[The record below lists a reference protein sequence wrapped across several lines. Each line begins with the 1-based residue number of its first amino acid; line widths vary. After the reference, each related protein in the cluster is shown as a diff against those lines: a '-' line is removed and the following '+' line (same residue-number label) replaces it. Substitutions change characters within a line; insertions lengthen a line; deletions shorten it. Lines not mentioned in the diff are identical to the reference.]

1 MSYTPVPD
9 TPLGSSLLAMTA
21 ASIERC
27 DLPDREIMVA
37 RIAALA
43 AVGAPALSYTL
54 NAAAAAGSGL
64 TVDDAEGILIAVA
77 PIIGT
82 ARTVAA
88 AAGIAEGLGI
98 AIALAEAGPDEA
110 GPDEA
115 GPDDAGPDEAGQ
127 S

>member
-9 TPLGSSLLAMTA
+9 TPIASSLIAMTA
-21 ASIERC
+21 AALEQC
-27 DLPDREIMVA
+27 DLADREIMVA

-54 NAAAAAGSGL
+54 NTGAAASSGL
-64 TVDDAEGILIAVA
+64 TFDDAQGILVAIA

-88 AAGIAEGLGI
+88 TAAITEGLGL
-98 AIALAEAGPDEA
+98 ALALAEAAEDE
-110 GPDEA
+110 
-115 GPDDAGPDEAGQ
+115 DD
-127 S
+127 

>member
-1 MSYTPVPD
+1 MSYTRVPD

-54 NAAAAAGSGL
+54 NAEAAAGSGL
-64 TVDDAEGILIAVA
+64 TVDDAEGILIVVA

-82 ARTVAA
+82 ARSVA
-88 AAGIAEGLGI
+88 AAGIAEGLGV
-98 AIALAEAGPDEA
+98 AIVLAEAGPDEA

-115 GPDDAGPDEAGQ
+115 GQ

>member
-9 TPLGSSLLAMTA
+9 TPIASSLIAMTA
-21 ASIERC
+21 AALEQC
-27 DLPDREIMVA
+27 DLADREIMVA

-54 NAAAAAGSGL
+54 NTGAAASSGL
-64 TVDDAEGILIAVA
+64 TIDDAQGILVAIA

-88 AAGIAEGLGI
+88 TTAIAKGLGL
-98 AIALAEAGPDEA
+98 AIALAEAAEDE
-110 GPDEA
+110 
-115 GPDDAGPDEAGQ
+115 DD
-127 S
+127 

>member
-9 TPLGSSLLAMTA
+9 TPIASSLIAMTA
-21 ASIERC
+21 AALEQC
-27 DLPDREIMVA
+27 DLADREIMVA

-54 NAAAAAGSGL
+54 NTGAAASSGL
-64 TVDDAEGILIAVA
+64 TVDDAQGILVAIA

-88 AAGIAEGLGI
+88 TAAITEGLGL
-98 AIALAEAGPDEA
+98 ALALAEAAEDE
-110 GPDEA
+110 
-115 GPDDAGPDEAGQ
+115 DD
-127 S
+127 

>member
-1 MSYTPVPD
+1 MSYTPVPG

-43 AVGAPALSYTL
+43 AVGAPALSYAL

-98 AIALAEAGPDEA
+98 ANRVGRSGPRWSW
-110 GPDEA
+110 PR
-115 GPDDAGPDEAGQ
+115 
-127 S
+127 